1 MRNTTI
7 ALGLVAALTIG
18 AAGAQAQVPQR
29 DSARAKAGQQDG
41 KGPRGERG
49 GRGERGARGMR
60 GERGGPDGFL
70 LRGIALTDAQ
80 KQQVQELRERER
92 AAMQAHRESMRGTM
106 DQVREARQR
115 GDTAAARAQMQSM
128 RTVMDQQRERH
139 VASLRGILTA
149 EQRTQLDRNLAELK
163 QRQAERGERGM
174 KGEHGEHGKRGGR
187 RGPGGEGARRGA

>member
-1 MRNTTI
+1 MRNKTI
-7 ALGLVAALTIG
+7 ALGLVAALTFG
-18 AAGAQAQVPQR
+18 AAGAHAQVPQR

-41 KGPRGERG
+41 RGPRGERG
-49 GRGERGARGMR
+49 TRAMR

-70 LRGIALTDAQ
+70 LRGITLTDAQ

-92 AAMQAHRESMRGTM
+92 AAMDAHRESMRGTM

-128 RTVMDQQRERH
+128 RTVMEQQRERH

-149 EQRTQLDRNLAELK
+149 EQRTQLDRNLAEVK
-163 QRQAERGERGM
+163 QRQDERGERRM
-174 KGEHGEHGKRGGR
+174 KGQHGQHGKHGGR
-187 RGPGGEGARRGA
+187 RGG